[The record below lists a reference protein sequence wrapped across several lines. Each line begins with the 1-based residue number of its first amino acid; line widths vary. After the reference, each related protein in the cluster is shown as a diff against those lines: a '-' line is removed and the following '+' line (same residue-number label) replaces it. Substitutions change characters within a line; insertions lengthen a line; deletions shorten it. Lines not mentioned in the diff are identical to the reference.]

1 MIFVLP
7 LHVNSFKREEVNRQ
21 DEITSLPTLWAWNY
35 TGDFIIFPTGKIVN
49 KITLPNSTCK
59 FNSNILVFL
68 INLVTV

>member
-1 MIFVLP
+1 M
-7 LHVNSFKREEVNRQ
+7 
-21 DEITSLPTLWAWNY
+21 PTLWAWNY

-68 INLVTV
+68 INLVSV